1 MEMTS
6 AEILNWVTRYGYLG
20 IFVLLTLGIVGVP
33 VPDELLLTCAGFLV
47 SKGYLVPELTVACA
61 FTGSVCGIS
70 LSYGLGR
77 FVGMPIVYRYGY
89 LVHITSE
96 MINRISRWY
105 ERFGKW
111 LLLFGY
117 FIAGVRHLTAF
128 AAGAT
133 RLRVHVFAIFAYT
146 GAFLWSVSFI
156 SLGYFLGDQW
166 TLISKHLSAEFWLA
180 VAVVGGLAALRFVR
194 RRKSARP

>member
-6 AEILNWVTRYGYLG
+6 VEILNWVTLYGYLG
-20 IFVLLTLGIVGVP
+20 IFALLMLGIVGIP
-33 VPDELLLTCAGFLV
+33 VPDELVLTCAGFLAF
-47 SKGYLVPELTVACA
+47 KGYLVPELTVACA
-61 FTGSVCGIS
+61 FMGSVCGIS

-77 FVGMPIVYRYGY
+77 FVGMTIIYRYGY
-89 LVHITSE
+89 LAHITPE
-96 MINRISRWY
+96 MMGRIEGWY

-117 FIAGVRHLTAF
+117 FIAAARHLTAF
-128 AAGAT
+128 AAGIT
-133 RLRVHVFAIFAYT
+133 RLRVSVFALFAYP
-146 GAFLWSVSFI
+146 GAFLWSITFI
-156 SLGYFLGDQW
+156 SLGYFLGDRW

-180 VAVVGGLAALRFVR
+180 VAVVGGLAALSFVR